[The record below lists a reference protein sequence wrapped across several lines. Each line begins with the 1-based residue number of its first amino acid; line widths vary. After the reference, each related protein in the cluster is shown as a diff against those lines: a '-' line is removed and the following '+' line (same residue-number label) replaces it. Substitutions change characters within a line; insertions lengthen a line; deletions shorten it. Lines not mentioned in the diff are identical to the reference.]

1 MKWEKTLIKQ
11 YTKQESDIENRLL
24 KDLQIEILK
33 NHLKIIFLLSIKKN
47 GALSGYD
54 LLQRTQN
61 KYRVNLS
68 PGTIYTQLYALER
81 KNLLKGQV
89 VSSGKRVYSLTSD
102 GIKATEII
110 LSSRN
115 QIEKM
120 FTSLLE

>member
-1 MKWEKTLIKQ
+1 MIKQ
-11 YTKQESDIENRLL
+11 YFKEESDFENRFLD
-24 KDLQIEILK
+24 DLQIEILK
-33 NHLKIIFLLSIKKN
+33 NHIKIIFLLSIKRN

-54 LLQRTQN
+54 LLQRLQN

-89 VSSGKRVYSLTSD
+89 DSSGKRVYSLTSD

-110 LSSRN
+110 LSSRKT
-115 QIEKM
+115 IEKM

>member
-1 MKWEKTLIKQ
+1 MIKQ
-11 YTKQESDIENRLL
+11 YTKQESDIENRFL

-33 NHLKIIFLLSIKKN
+33 NHLKIIFLLSIKRN

-54 LLQRTQN
+54 LLQRIQN

-68 PGTIYTQLYALER
+68 PGTIYTQLYTLER

-89 VSSGKRVYSLTSD
+89 DSSGKRVYSLTSD

-115 QIEKM
+115 QIEKV
-120 FTSLLE
+120 FNSLLE